1 MEARRKDKNELLRDA
16 LANFRKNGRNYFLD
30 PGLMP
35 RLIRTLLNALF
46 WPALTYAAISGILPA
61 LILWSMDADQFTQ
74 QVAANAENAHIL
86 FEVLQQ
92 AHVLSLKIAGFALV
106 IVIVTSVLL
115 PPRRPLKMAEQ

>member
-16 LANFRKNGRNYFLD
+16 LADLRKNGRNYFLD

-61 LILWSMDADQFTQ
+61 LILWSMNADQFTQ
-74 QVAANAENAHIL
+74 ELAANAENGHIL
-86 FEVLQQ
+86 FETLKQ
-92 AHVLSLKIAGFALV
+92 AHVLSLKLAGLALV

-115 PPRRPLKMAEQ
+115 PPRRPFKMVEQ

>member
-16 LANFRKNGRNYFLD
+16 LADLRKNGRNYFLD

-35 RLIRTLLNALF
+35 RLIRTLLSALI

-61 LILWSMDADQFTQ
+61 LILWSMDADEFTQ
-74 QVAANAENAHIL
+74 ELAANAENGHIL
-86 FEVLQQ
+86 FEALKQ
-92 AHVLSLKIAGFALV
+92 AHVLSLKLAGFALV